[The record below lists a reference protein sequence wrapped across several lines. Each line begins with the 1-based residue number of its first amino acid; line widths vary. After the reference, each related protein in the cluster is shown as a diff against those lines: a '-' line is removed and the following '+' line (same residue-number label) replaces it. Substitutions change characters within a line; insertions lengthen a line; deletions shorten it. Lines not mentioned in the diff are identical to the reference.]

1 VQDEQDVRGLLAF
14 AEEEAMP
21 VYEYRCEKC
30 GEKFQRV
37 EHVAEHEAHQV
48 RCPKCGSEQ
57 VNNVVS
63 AFYAKTS
70 KKS

>member
-1 VQDEQDVRGLLAF
+1 MSRRTTQ
-14 AEEEAMP
+14 EEEVPTYA
-21 VYEYRCEKC
+21 YRCEQC
-30 GEKFQRV
+30 GTAFDEVQSI
-37 EHVAEHEAHQV
+37 AEHETARA

-57 VNNVVS
+57 IVPVVS

>member
-1 VQDEQDVRGLLAF
+1 
-14 AEEEAMP
+14 MP
-21 VYEYRCEKC
+21 VYEYRCQKC
-30 GEKFQRV
+30 GEDFQRV
-37 EHVAEHEAHQV
+37 EHVTEHVAAQEAHQV

-57 VNNVVS
+57 VNHLIS